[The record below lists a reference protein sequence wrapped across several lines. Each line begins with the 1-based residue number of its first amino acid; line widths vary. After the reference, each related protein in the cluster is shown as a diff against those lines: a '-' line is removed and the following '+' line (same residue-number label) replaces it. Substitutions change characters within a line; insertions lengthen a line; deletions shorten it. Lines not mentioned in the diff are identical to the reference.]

1 MSFVNLEIER
11 AGPVAT
17 VWLNRPAR
25 ANALNRELM
34 DDLTQA
40 AESFHDDIDTRV
52 IIIAGRGRHFS
63 AGADLGSAN
72 PVANPGTAVESAPT
86 PTAPTAPTPTRLRQR
101 RNTNTGPRLIR
112 ALLDINQITIAAV
125 HGAALGG
132 GCCIATACDFRIG
145 SVDAFCG
152 YPEIDRGM
160 NLQWRALPLCVRLVG
175 PARAKRMI
183 ILGKHETAGTLLQ
196 WGFFDAV
203 VARGELMSAAQE
215 MANDYAAKAPLPAQ
229 MIKHSVNAVANA
241 LDPAIMHM
249 DHDQWLLTSTSDD
262 YREGV
267 RAYFERRPGV
277 FRGD

>member
-1 MSFVNLEIER
+1 MPEYATLQVER
-11 AGPVAT
+11 DGPIAT
-17 VWLNRPAR
+17 VWLNRPER
-25 ANALNRELM
+25 LNALNRELM
-34 DDLTQA
+34 QDLTHA
-40 AESFHDDIDTRV
+40 AEAFHDDIDTRV
-52 IIIAGRGRHFS
+52 VIIAGRGRHFC
-63 AGADLGSAN
+63 AGADLDGARAALGQAAASPATR
-72 PVANPGTAVESAPT
+72 PAAP
-86 PTAPTAPTPTRLRQR
+86 PPSRLRQR
-101 RNTNTGPRLIR
+101 RDTIAGPRLIR

-132 GCCIATACDFRIG
+132 GCCIPTACDFRIG

-183 ILGKHETAGTLLQ
+183 ILGRHEPAGTLLA
-196 WGFFDAV
+196 WGFFDQV
-203 VARGELMSAAQE
+203 VPRAELMDAAQA
-215 MANDYAAKAPLPAQ
+215 MARDYAAQAPLPAQ
-229 MIKHSVNAVANA
+229 MIKQSVNAVANA

-249 DHDQWLLTSTSDD
+249 DHDQWQLTSSTDD

-267 RAYFERRPGV
+267 RAFFEKRRPD